1 MIPTTPKAIAMKKFP
16 MLKQNNKVPIFF
28 QPPITPLNPNKI
40 NNELITYNAVIIPYS
55 GFDLFRR
62 KKYPYNIIQ
71 SSKI

>member
-1 MIPTTPKAIAMKKFP
+1 

-55 GFDLFRR
+55 GFDFL
-62 KKYPYNIIQ
+62 
-71 SSKI
+71 